1 MSNKSCLEVQSNH
14 LKSAIASCNHIFGP
28 AYFFHFQS
36 SVWLQQCWLFC
47 SKYLQ
52 QVGYF
57 LHNLGSQQ
65 VGATGCVGPL
75 NHIYCRSL
83 EEFEIACNQRWA
95 DCVGG
100 LFKTICSRTNEQ
112 INKQTNNRTLIKGG
126 TSLGLKTSAKLWE
139 RRERGE
145 REERERRERER
156 EGERRGECDA
166 T

>member
-1 MSNKSCLEVQSNH
+1 MQLRLAITFWSCLLFSFSIKR
-14 LKSAIASCNHIFGP
+14 LIAAILTFFARNICNRLDI
-28 AYFFHFQS
+28 
-36 SVWLQQCWLFC
+36 
-47 SKYLQ
+47 
-52 QVGYF
+52 F

-112 INKQTNNRTLIKGG
+112 INKQTTEPL
-126 TSLGLKTSAKLWE
+126 LKVE
-139 RRERGE
+139 R
-145 REERERRERER
+145 
-156 EGERRGECDA
+156 A
-166 T
+166 WA

>member
-14 LKSAIASCNHIFGP
+14 LKSAIASCNNILVLLTFFIFNQ
-28 AYFFHFQS
+28 AFDCNNVDF
-36 SVWLQQCWLFC
+36 FC

-52 QVGYF
+52 QAGYF
-57 LHNLGSQQ
+57 LHNLSSKQ

-100 LFKTICSRTNEQ
+100 PFQNYLQ
-112 INKQTNNRTLIKGG
+112 Q
-126 TSLGLKTSAKLWE
+126 
-139 RRERGE
+139 
-145 REERERRERER
+145 
-156 EGERRGECDA
+156 D
-166 T
+166 